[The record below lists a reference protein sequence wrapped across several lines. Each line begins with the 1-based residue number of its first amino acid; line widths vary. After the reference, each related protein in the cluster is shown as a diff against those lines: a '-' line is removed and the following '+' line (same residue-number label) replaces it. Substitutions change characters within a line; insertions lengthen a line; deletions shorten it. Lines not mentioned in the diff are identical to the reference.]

1 MNKGLEGLLVR
12 IFADEEGNDAALVV
26 RSLQALSAAG
36 YRADEAMVQGALTTC
51 HDSQSF
57 AWDLMRSAGVP
68 ET

>member
-12 IFADEEGNDAALVV
+12 IFADEEDNDPALVV

-36 YRADEAMVQGALTTC
+36 FRADEVMVRGALTTC
-51 HDSQSF
+51 HDAQSF
-57 AWDLMRSAGVP
+57 AWDLMRAAGAS

>member
-12 IFADEEGNDAALVV
+12 IFADEEGDDAALVV

-36 YRADEAMVQGALTTC
+36 FLADEVMVRGALTTC
-51 HDSQSF
+51 HDAQSF
-57 AWDLMRSAGVP
+57 AWDLLRAAGVS